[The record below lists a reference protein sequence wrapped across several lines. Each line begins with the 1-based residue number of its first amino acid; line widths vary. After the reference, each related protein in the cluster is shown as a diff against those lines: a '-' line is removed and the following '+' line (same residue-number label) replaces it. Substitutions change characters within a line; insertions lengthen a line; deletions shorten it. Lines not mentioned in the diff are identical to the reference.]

1 MWPERHFPELQLSNI
16 QLYIN
21 VMPMNGN
28 LCTLDLYLAVRLLL
42 ARDTLQSSV
51 LLSIEMY
58 KVTLPLKDFAL
69 SAMSFASW
77 LQRQTFEMS

>member
-1 MWPERHFPELQLSNI
+1 MAREAFSRTTIE
-16 QLYIN
+16 LYIN

-28 LCTLDLYLAVRLLL
+28 LCTLDLYLYLAVRLLL